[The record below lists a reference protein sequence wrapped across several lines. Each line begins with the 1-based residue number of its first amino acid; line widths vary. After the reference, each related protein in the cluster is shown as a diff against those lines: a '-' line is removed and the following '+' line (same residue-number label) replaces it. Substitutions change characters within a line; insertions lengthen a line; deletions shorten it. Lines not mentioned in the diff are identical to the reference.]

1 MAGKTVL
8 CAFVTADQREKKTSV
23 KSENADGIPK
33 FLRHEKIC
41 GRLVLCA
48 FVTADQR
55 EKKTSVK
62 SENADGIPKFLRH
75 EKICG
80 RLPSSPPTE
89 SASVTWRFSSP
100 QYLCT

>member
-33 FLRHEKIC
+33 FLRY
-41 GRLVLCA
+41 
-48 FVTADQR
+48 
-55 EKKTSVK
+55 
-62 SENADGIPKFLRH
+62 

-89 SASVTWRFSSP
+89 SASVTWRFLQSAVPLHIRNGSGYDAP
-100 QYLCT
+100 MFSRYSVFKDFWRA

>member
-1 MAGKTVL
+1 MAGENRFMCICDCGPKG
-8 CAFVTADQREKKTSV
+8 EK
-23 KSENADGIPK
+23 D
-33 FLRHEKIC
+33 
-41 GRLVLCA
+41 
-48 FVTADQR
+48 
-55 EKKTSVK
+55 SVK

-89 SASVTWRFSSP
+89 SASVTWRFYSP

>member
-8 CAFVTADQREKKTSV
+8 CALITADQIENKTSV

-33 FLRHEKIC
+33 FLKY
-41 GRLVLCA
+41 
-48 FVTADQR
+48 
-55 EKKTSVK
+55 
-62 SENADGIPKFLRH
+62 

-80 RLPSSPPTE
+80 RLPSSSPTE
-89 SASVTWRFSSP
+89 SISVSWRFSGP

>member
-8 CAFVTADQREKKTSV
+8 CAFVTADQIENKTSV

-33 FLRHEKIC
+33 FLRY
-41 GRLVLCA
+41 
-48 FVTADQR
+48 
-55 EKKTSVK
+55 
-62 SENADGIPKFLRH
+62 